1 MRVALL
7 VGLALVTGG
16 ADPTPASSALPWV
29 FNLDQVRAV
38 DVGDPLVTFAMDADV
53 DPSCD
58 EVTFPGY
65 ALTAN
70 VASAGGDETI
80 LASFAH
86 GVMVYGREGQLLTST
101 PGFSCEGSADELDVL
116 AVGTVF
122 GVPTIAI
129 VATTGGRREQLTWL
143 GLFRVAANGRLEAT
157 FAGAIEQREDGI
169 VRRGSVTFL
178 PGALLV
184 RDPMGGV
191 GFWTF
196 DRVSGVY
203 IPRGGLTGV
212 EPPHP

>member
-1 MRVALL
+1 M
-7 VGLALVTGG
+7 
-16 ADPTPASSALPWV
+16 PASPGLPWV
-29 FNLDQVRAV
+29 FNLDNVKAV
-38 DVGDPLVTFAMDADV
+38 EAGDPLLTFAMAADPE
-53 DPSCD
+53 PSCD
-58 EVTFPGY
+58 DLTSSGY

-70 VASAGGDETI
+70 VTGTGANETI

-86 GVMVYGREGQLLTST
+86 GVMVYGREGELLAAT
-101 PGFSCEGSADELDVL
+101 PGFPCSGSADGIDVL
-116 AVGTVF
+116 AVGTAF

-129 VATTGGRREQLTWL
+129 VATTGGRREQLSWL
-143 GLFRVAANGRLEAT
+143 GLYRVGLNGRLEAL

-196 DRVSGVY
+196 DQVSGVY
-203 IPRGGLTGV
+203 IPRGGFAGA
-212 EPPHP
+212 EPPHN